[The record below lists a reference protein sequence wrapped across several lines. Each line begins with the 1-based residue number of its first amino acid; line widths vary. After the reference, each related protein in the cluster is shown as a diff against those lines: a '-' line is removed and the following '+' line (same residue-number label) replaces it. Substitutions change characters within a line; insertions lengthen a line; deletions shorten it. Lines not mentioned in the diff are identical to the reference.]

1 MRTLSI
7 LLLFI
12 PFISVAQYQPLSVD
26 ESGTV
31 YMEKVIQ
38 APGLSSDDLY
48 LIVLDWYS
56 ETFTNPESVI
66 NFNDRELG
74 KINGRFGEE
83 YEVGF
88 MTFRLFMHSLSVQM
102 KDERLKVRI
111 DDIYN
116 IHDQIRIERYILYK
130 DRTFKTTRLEL
141 QKSVRIELNYII
153 SSLEKTIQTPE
164 GKDEEW

>member
-116 IHDQIRIERYILYK
+116 IHDQIRIER
-130 DRTFKTTRLEL
+130 
-141 QKSVRIELNYII
+141 
-153 SSLEKTIQTPE
+153 
-164 GKDEEW
+164 